1 MAMTRDRVLPTPGLW
16 HMREK
21 IFVGPNPQ
29 LSTAASAFCSTA
41 PMLLA
46 NELLRCTACWVREI
60 AHDSLRTD
68 SRKKADYLRWGSIR
82 SDCGK
87 LSLTIP
93 DRNVPFPTKLEA
105 LNLR

>member
-1 MAMTRDRVLPTPGLW
+1 
-16 HMREK
+16 MREK

-29 LSTAASAFCSTA
+29 LSTAAVRILFAGSDAGG
-41 PMLLA
+41 
-46 NELLRCTACWVREI
+46 NKLLRCTACWVRQI

-93 DRNVPFPTKLEA
+93 DRNVPFPTKWAE
-105 LNLR
+105 